1 MGNGKDL
8 TPMAIS
14 RVCRSAL
21 FMPAI
26 NARAIAKARS
36 LPCDC
41 VILDLEDAVAPERKG
56 EARAAALKTLNE
68 GQFGARLCVVRIN
81 DETSAWGAEDLAALA
96 GAGADALLLPKVEHP
111 ATLSRI
117 KAAIDAA
124 GGKSV
129 VWAMIETPRAVL
141 DAGALGTV
149 PGLEAFVM
157 GSNDLAL
164 GLRLPSSAP
173 RAALTPYLAQ
183 ALLAARAH
191 GLMILDGVF
200 NAFADEAGFAADCEA
215 GRAMGFDG
223 KTLIH
228 PVQIAEAN
236 RIFSPDEAALAEA
249 RAIVE
254 AFAAPEARAK
264 GVVNINGRMVERLHL
279 KEAERILSLAHTI
292 R

>member
-8 TPMAIS
+8 TPMTIS

-26 NARAIAKARS
+26 NARALAKARS

-41 VILDLEDAVAPERKG
+41 VILDLEDAVAPERKA
-56 EARAAALKTLNE
+56 EARAAALKALNE
-68 GQFGARLCVVRIN
+68 GGFGARLCVVRIN
-81 DETSAWGAEDLAALA
+81 DETSLWGGDDLAALA
-96 GAGADALLLPKVEHP
+96 GAGADALLLPKVEDP
-111 ATLSRI
+111 ATLSRA
-117 KAAIDAA
+117 KAAIQAA
-124 GGKSV
+124 GGQSA
-129 VWAMIETPRAVL
+129 VWAMIETPRA
-141 DAGALGTV
+141 ALGAAALGAV
-149 PGLEAFVM
+149 PGLQAFVM
-157 GSNDLAL
+157 GTNDLAL
-164 GLRLPSSAP
+164 GLRLPAPAP
-173 RAALTPYLAQ
+173 RAVLAPYLAHM
-183 ALLAARAH
+183 LLAARAH
-191 GLMILDGVF
+191 DLLILDGVF

-228 PVQIAEAN
+228 PAQIAAAN

-249 RAIVE
+249 RAIVD

-264 GVVNINGRMVERLHL
+264 GVVNLNGRMVERLHL
-279 KEAERILSLAHTI
+279 KEAERILNLAQTI